1 MADTPDSFNGS
12 PYWQWAEE
20 AEELRR
26 KGNLAEAEA
35 IMLRVLDAL
44 EQHQVAEGWN
54 GVPYQYYERLAKI
67 YRRQKRYADEL
78 AVLERYVERNS
89 PSLPTQGA
97 LQRMSR
103 VRQLMGLPPSAS
115 ELQESVRREVAAAT
129 LPSVSAPETA
139 DLQYGAFIDV
149 ETTGLDPSYD
159 QIIEMAVVLFAFRP
173 GTGEI
178 LGIVDTYSGLQEP
191 TVPISPGAQRVHG
204 IRLQDVR
211 GKRLDRDRIQSLL
224 SRADI
229 LIAHNAK
236 FDRGFVQ
243 RLFPEVAK
251 KPWYCSM
258 SGIDWYGKGFRSKG
272 LQQLLRA
279 HRIRPG
285 KAHRALDDAKA
296 AVTLLGRGNPKPYLK
311 ELLERG
317 GPTSRR
323 SPAPARAPL
332 EKSASTRLARDEQP
346 AQRSGCLGCLTPVA
360 ILLPISWLA
369 LIVIS

>member
-1 MADTPDSFNGS
+1 MDTPASFNGS

-26 KGNLAEAEA
+26 KGNLAEAEV

-44 EQHQVAEGWN
+44 EQHQVAEGSN

-67 YRRQKRYADEL
+67 YRHQKRHADEL

-97 LQRMSR
+97 LQRLKR
-103 VRQLMGLPPSAS
+103 VRELMGLPPSAP
-115 ELQESVRREVAAAT
+115 EPQESVRREVAAAA
-129 LPSVSAPETA
+129 LPSVSAPEPA

-149 ETTGLDPSYD
+149 ETTGLDPTYD
-159 QIIEMAVVLFAFRP
+159 QIIEMAVVLFAFRS

-204 IRLQDVR
+204 IRMEDVR

-224 SRADI
+224 TRAGI

-243 RLFPEVAK
+243 RLFPEVAR

-258 SGIDWYGKGFRSKG
+258 SGIDWYGKGYRSRG
-272 LQQLLRA
+272 LQELLRQ
-279 HRIRPG
+279 HGIRPG

-296 AVTLLGRGNPKPYLK
+296 AVTLLGRGNPEPYLK
-311 ELLERG
+311 ELLGRG
-317 GPTSRR
+317 GPRAHR
-323 SPAPARAPL
+323 GPAPARTPV
-332 EKSASTRLARDEQP
+332 KKGPSARPARSAQP
-346 AQRSGCLGCLTPVA
+346 AKREGCLGCLALVA
-360 ILLPISWLA
+360 VVPLISLLA
-369 LIVIS
+369 LIVVG